1 MGSEWRELP
10 ISQMAS
16 IYIGGTPSRSV
27 PEYWGGEIKWASAR
41 DIASCTSRYIR
52 ETQETINA
60 LGLEKSAAKMLG
72 RDTILITARGTVGA
86 ICMLA
91 EPMAFNQTC
100 YGLVAMRNTD
110 PAYLYYAL
118 KASLSD
124 IATISY
130 GTVFNTITMSS
141 FDALKIPQPP
151 LPEQRAIAH
160 ILGTLDDKIELN
172 RRMNETLEQIARA
185 IFKSWFVD
193 FEPVR
198 AKMSGRWKK
207 GESLPGL
214 PAHLWD
220 LFPDRLVPSELGDIP
235 EGWKA
240 GTIKD
245 VLSELVTGSRP
256 KGGAVVTGV
265 PSIGAENI
273 IGLGR
278 YDYSKEK
285 YIPEEFFNQLKS
297 RKANV
302 HNGDVLLYKDGAYIG
317 RKTYFDFSFPHET
330 CAINEH
336 VFILRTRTPWLQR
349 YLFLWLDLPAITQE
363 IIALNSSSAQ
373 PGINKAGV
381 NGIPLLLPLDEI
393 VNKFDQI
400 VKPMFDRI
408 FKNCLESRSLSSL
421 RNLLL
426 PKLIG
431 GAIRLNNIEKF
442 MENKTQ

>member
-1 MGSEWRELP
+1 MGQSPPGSTYNEQGIGLPFFQGIRDFEYRFPVPRVFCTAPTRIAKEGDILLSVRAPIGKVNVANIDCAIGRGLAIIRPRRE
-10 ISQMAS
+10 S
-16 IYIGGTPSRSV
+16 
-27 PEYWGGEIKWASAR
+27 
-41 DIASCTSRYIR
+41 DCRYIEFALR
-52 ETQETINA
+52 SLESNWHSIEGSGSVFGNA
-60 LGLEKSAAKMLG
+60 TKQDLEQ
-72 RDTILITARGTVGA
+72 
-86 ICMLA
+86 
-91 EPMAFNQTC
+91 FQ
-100 YGLVAMRNTD
+100 
-110 PAYLYYAL
+110 
-118 KASLSD
+118 
-124 IATISY
+124 
-130 GTVFNTITMSS
+130 
-141 FDALKIPQPP
+141 IPW
-151 LPEQRAIAH
+151 PEEHERVRIAH

-172 RRMNETLEQIARA
+172 RRMNETLEQMARA

-193 FEPVR
+193 FEPVG

-207 GESLPGL
+207 AESLPGL

-285 YIPEEFFNQLKS
+285 HIPEEFFNQLKS

-400 VKPMFDRI
+400 IKPMFDRI

-431 GAIRLNNIEKF
+431 GAIQLNNIEKF